1 MIVYIIQYM
10 CGFLSFFLFTSVEK
24 GMTSINGDRV
34 DGYPFVRGLP
44 HTKHKHESA
53 SGPTI

>member
-1 MIVYIIQYM
+1 M

-24 GMTSINGDRV
+24 GMTSINGVRV
-34 DGYPFVRGLP
+34 DGSPFVRGLP

-53 SGPTI
+53 SGPTV